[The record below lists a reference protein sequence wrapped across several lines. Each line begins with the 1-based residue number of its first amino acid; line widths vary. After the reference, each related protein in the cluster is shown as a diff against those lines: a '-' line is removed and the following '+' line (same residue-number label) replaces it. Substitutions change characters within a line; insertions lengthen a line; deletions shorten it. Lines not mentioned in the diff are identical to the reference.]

1 MTMNAQLLHG
11 ANGANKWRMG
21 GLRMCILTDVSKIT
35 IYFEITKIETISG
48 ETTPG
53 VCIHLDEH

>member
-1 MTMNAQLLHG
+1 MHSCYMGLMVRTSGEWVG
-11 ANGANKWRMG
+11 A